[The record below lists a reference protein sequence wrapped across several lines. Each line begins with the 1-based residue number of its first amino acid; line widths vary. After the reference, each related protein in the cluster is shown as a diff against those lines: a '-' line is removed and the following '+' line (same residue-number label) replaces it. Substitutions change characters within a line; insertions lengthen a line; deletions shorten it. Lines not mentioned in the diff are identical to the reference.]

1 MTTLGRVLIVDDQPQ
16 VGSVLREI
24 LTELG
29 YVAKTAVRGDEA
41 LHLVPVFQPDVVL
54 LDLNMP
60 GMSGVEV
67 LDHLRREQ
75 PALPIVIITGNAD
88 VEVARATLVRG
99 AFDYVRKPFN
109 IDVLSRV
116 VAAAVV
122 MGPPG
127 NTTSD
132 AAR

>member
-1 MTTLGRVLIVDDQPQ
+1 MTSLGRILIVDDEPQ
-16 VGSVLREI
+16 VGLMLREI

-29 YVAKTAVRGDEA
+29 YVAKAAVRGHEA
-41 LHLVPVFQPDVVL
+41 LQLVPVFQPDVVL

-75 PALPIVIITGNAD
+75 PTLPIVIITGNAD
-88 VEVARATLVRG
+88 EDVARATLVRG

-109 IDVLSRV
+109 IDTLARV

-122 MGPPG
+122 MGSSG